1 MTKEIKGTVT
11 LDSVNIENAT
21 VRLINETEEEY
32 VDEVLTDEKGEYFF
46 TLPEGHENDEYHL
59 AVEYDD
65 EGTKYNAKSNFGVKG
80 G

>member
-11 LDSVNIENAT
+11 LDSVNIEGAT

-32 VDEVLTDEKGEYFF
+32 VDEVLTDSDGEYSFIV
-46 TLPEGHENDEYHL
+46 PDNDDVYHL
-59 AVEYDD
+59 TVEYDD